1 MVPLAPRFAL
11 PPPARPG
18 VGPEFSASPDSWY
31 YSGLERAATQIKRR
45 DRFSAISAR
54 SFAEVDLVTQDL
66 GRNCLDC
73 HHGHGGAQPYFL
85 KPLET
90 APADTGE
97 TESTTSGI
105 EPKEA
110 GASDVE

>member
-1 MVPLAPRFAL
+1 V
-11 PPPARPG
+11 
-18 VGPEFSASPDSWY
+18 
-31 YSGLERAATQIKRR
+31 
-45 DRFSAISAR
+45 
-54 SFAEVDLVTQDL
+54 DL